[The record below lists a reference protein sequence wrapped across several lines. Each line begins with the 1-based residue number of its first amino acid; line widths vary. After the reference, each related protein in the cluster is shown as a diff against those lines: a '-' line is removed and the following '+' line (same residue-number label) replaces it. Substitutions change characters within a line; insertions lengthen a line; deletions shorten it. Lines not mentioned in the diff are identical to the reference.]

1 MMFPE
6 TDKAARATAGLA
18 DGAIDTLGSLLR
30 SMGDYSFPVAE
41 EADSNAFRDLCD
53 QFACHVENGSPVPAY
68 DVSQTVGGR
77 RQWSRVRRFF
87 VDRRASEQSFVN
99 ERLGNYRSI
108 VQDLVDGLR
117 QMGQRDE
124 DTETTVRRQLASVE
138 VAVEQGSLQEI
149 QHALTETIQ
158 NVAEVFAVRQAE
170 YKSQIQELNE
180 RMSCLREDLVQAQE
194 KMQRDALTA
203 TYNRGAFDM
212 AITRAL
218 NMHFI
223 LNQPVTL
230 IMIDLDNFKSI
241 NDSHGHA
248 AGDEALRQ
256 VGEALE
262 RSFIRKSDFV
272 ARYGGDEFAVIL
284 ADTTGPNS
292 VSLIERF
299 MERVARISL
308 QSLGEPAAI
317 SCSVGYTE
325 IDKGDTVAA
334 LVKRADSGLY
344 EAKHAGRN
352 CHRFVP
358 PPAALTDS

>member
-1 MMFPE
+1 MFPD
-6 TDKAARATAGLA
+6 TDKAERAAQGLT
-18 DGAIDTLGSLLR
+18 DGALDTLGALLR
-30 SMGDYSFPVAE
+30 TMGDYSFPVAE
-41 EADSNAFRDLCD
+41 EADSNGFRDLCD
-53 QFACHVENGSPVPAY
+53 QFACHVENGSAVPAY
-68 DVSQTVGGR
+68 EVSQTVGGR

-87 VDRRASEQSFVN
+87 VDRRASEQTFVN
-99 ERLGNYRSI
+99 ERLGDYRSI

-117 QMGQRDE
+117 QIGQRDE
-124 DTETTVRRQLASVE
+124 DTETTVRRQLESVE
-138 VAVEQGSLQEI
+138 SVVQRGSLQEI
-149 QHALTETIQ
+149 QHALTETMQ

-170 YKSQIQELNE
+170 YKSQIQELHE

-203 TYNRGAFDM
+203 TYNRGAFDT

-230 IMIDLDNFKSI
+230 IMIDLDNFKLL
-241 NDSHGHA
+241 NDTHGHA

-284 ADTTGPNS
+284 ADTTGPS
-292 VSLIERF
+292 AVPLIERF
-299 MERVARISL
+299 MDRVAGIRL
-308 QSLGEPAAI
+308 MGAHEAPALA
-317 SCSVGYTE
+317 CSIGYTE
-325 IDKGDTVAA
+325 IDDGDTVAA
-334 LVKRADSGLY
+334 LVKRADTALY

-352 CHRFVP
+352 CHRFLAP
-358 PPAALTDS
+358 PVDAKDS